1 MAKFWA
7 RIGVTLE
14 VDDKEL
20 EGKTLEEI
28 SQMLEKQL
36 KDFKKR
42 VDTEKEYLDGDAFF
56 PIWFFRESLIEA
68 NLISKEVTEKDVEV
82 SVSNGLEFDL

>member
-7 RIGVTLE
+7 RIGLTLD
-14 VDDKEL
+14 VDNKEL

-28 SQMLEKQL
+28 SQTLEKQL

-42 VDTEKEYLDGDAFF
+42 VDTEKEYLV
-56 PIWFFRESLIEA
+56 WLFRESLIEA
-68 NLISKEVTEKDVEV
+68 NLISEEVTEEDVEA

>member
-14 VDDKEL
+14 VDDNEL
-20 EGKTLEEI
+20 EGKPLEEI

-42 VDTEKEYLDGDAFF
+42 VDTEKEYLV
-56 PIWFFRESLIEA
+56 WLFRESLIEA
-68 NLISKEVTEKDVEV
+68 NLISKEVTEEDVEV

>member
-7 RIGVTLE
+7 RIGVTLD

-20 EGKTLEEI
+20 EGKTSEEI

-42 VDTEKEYLDGDAFF
+42 VDTEKEYLV
-56 PIWFFRESLIEA
+56 WLFRESLIEA
-68 NLISKEVTEKDVEV
+68 NLISEEVTEEDVEF

>member
-14 VDDKEL
+14 VEDKEL
-20 EGKTLEEI
+20 EGKTLEEN

-42 VDTEKEYLDGDAFF
+42 VDTEKEYLV
-56 PIWFFRESLIEA
+56 WLFRESLIEA
-68 NLISKEVTEKDVEV
+68 NLISEEVTEEDVEF